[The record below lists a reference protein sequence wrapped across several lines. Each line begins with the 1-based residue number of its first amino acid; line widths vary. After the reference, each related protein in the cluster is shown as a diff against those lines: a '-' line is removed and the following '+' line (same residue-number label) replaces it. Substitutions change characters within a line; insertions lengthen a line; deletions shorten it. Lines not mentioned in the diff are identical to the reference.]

1 MNLAAL
7 EIEKNWMLSH
17 GYIKNDFDVHEWAAP
32 EFAEAALKQLVDE
45 AVEKVSRERLSID
58 KPRPGS
64 LEESQLKGLATPPKK
79 GL

>member
-17 GYIKNDFDVHEWAAP
+17 GCIKNDFDVPEW
-32 EFAEAALKQLVDE
+32 AALKQLVDE
-45 AVEKVSRERLSID
+45 AVEKVSGERLSRD